1 MTKKIEIAPELIA
14 DGKRLYEETDVPIH
28 AIAARMGITR
38 PTLYERIAE
47 WKWTP
52 RRYSSAEL
60 VEAVPAAVADEGVPL
75 PSAERPPM
83 PFTEWL
89 PRIVAGQMA
98 AIERTLNV
106 LGPANS
112 AEAERTA
119 RILATIAR
127 TVQEI
132 KATAEGRV
140 STDETNNDPVP
151 RDMDV
156 FRETLALRIR
166 SFIDDEQRGA
176 GADNGETPNGDDGT
190 GP

>member
-1 MTKKIEIAPELIA
+1 
-14 DGKRLYEETDVPIH
+14 
-28 AIAARMGITR
+28 
-38 PTLYERIAE
+38 
-47 WKWTP
+47 
-52 RRYSSAEL
+52 
-60 VEAVPAAVADEGVPL
+60 
-75 PSAERPPM
+75 M

-140 STDETNNDPVP
+140 SNDETDNDSVP

-156 FRETLALRIR
+156 FRELLRGEFDRLSTMSSEEQARITARLLKATPDKDRNDFVADFSTFAHAHQFPPRARQQRRGLDHLADAGRAR
-166 SFIDDEQRGA
+166 RRQDARRRRMGARA
-176 GADNGETPNGDDGT
+176 GAQRPARRASR
-190 GP
+190 